1 MSKMKHRH
9 HFQMNQIASEPQS
22 DKEQGRDLQDQNQND
37 FDE

>member
-9 HFQMNQIASEPQS
+9 HFQMNQIANELQS